1 MRLRLKAEFAAMRRG
16 RVVRCGQIKL
26 IYIPNNQIHMRLGLA
41 VSRRYGNAVRRNR
54 LKRQLRAAFR
64 TSEQA
69 RKLSAD
75 ILVVATTTHDKT
87 VNPAKSLTDA
97 LVILEHRMQA

>member
-41 VSRRYGNAVRRNR
+41 VSRRYGNAVQRNR

-69 RKLSAD
+69 RKLCAD
-75 ILVVATTTHDKT
+75 VLIIATTTHEKT
-87 VNPAKSLTDA
+87 LNPAKSLTDG
-97 LVILEHRMQA
+97 LVIIDQRMQA